1 MTDTDISETG
11 RKDGKMVEE
20 DHPQTRHAEPN
31 ARGSSAW
38 NEDVIP
44 PEGERGEEDKDNPTV
59 SELAEEAAETRR
71 KAIGADSAKHAFGSD
86 TAADE

>member
-1 MTDTDISETG
+1 MNDND
-11 RKDGKMVEE
+11 RRDGKMIEE

-31 ARGSSAW
+31 ARGSSEW

-44 PEGERGEEDKDNPTV
+44 PADKDGGRKDAETATV

-71 KAIGADSAKHAFGSD
+71 EAVDLDGPRDKFGNDKAA
-86 TAADE
+86 TE